1 MNIALLEDNPPI
13 LDYLSTALEM
23 HGHTVYKFTDS
34 APLLET
40 IPTGENASVPLP
52 YDLAIIDLL
61 LPGPISGIETIQKIW
76 QALAPYRLPM
86 IVVTACSQ
94 KELEEAR
101 AIVPQVPFLRKPFK
115 MRELTQLINQLQPA
129 R

>member
-23 HGHTVYKFTDS
+23 HGHTVHKFTDS

-40 IPTGENASVPLP
+40 ILTWKNAPLSLP

-61 LPGPISGIETIQKIW
+61 LPGPVSGIETIQKIW
-76 QALAPYRLPM
+76 EALAPYRLPM
-86 IVVTACSQ
+86 IVVTACGQ
-94 KELEEAR
+94 KELEAAR
-101 AIVPQVPFLRKPFK
+101 AILPQVPFLRKPFK

-129 R
+129 T

>member
-23 HGHTVYKFTDS
+23 HGHTVHKFTDS

-40 IPTGENASVPLP
+40 ILTWKNTPLSLP

-61 LPGPISGIETIQKIW
+61 LPGPVSGIETIQKIW

-86 IVVTACSQ
+86 IVVTACGQ
-94 KELEEAR
+94 KELEAAR
-101 AIVPQVPFLRKPFK
+101 AVLPQVPFLRKPFK

>member
-23 HGHTVYKFTDS
+23 HGHTVHTFTDS

-40 IPTGENASVPLP
+40 LLPGKHTHASLP

-61 LPGPISGIETIQKIW
+61 LPGPVSGIETIQKIW

-86 IVVTACSQ
+86 IVVSACSQ

-101 AIVPQVPFLRKPFK
+101 SSLPQVPILRKPFK

>member
-23 HGHTVYKFTDS
+23 HGHTVHKFTDS
-34 APLLET
+34 APLLESL
-40 IPTGENASVPLP
+40 PTGENTRVPLP

-61 LPGPISGIETIQKIW
+61 LPGPVSGIETIQKIW
-76 QALAPYRLPM
+76 QAIEPHRLPM
-86 IVVTACSQ
+86 IVVSACSQ

-101 AIVPQVPFLRKPFK
+101 ALLPQVPILRKPFK
-115 MRELTQLINQLQPA
+115 MRELTQLIDQLQPA

>member
-1 MNIALLEDNPPI
+1 VNIALLEDNPPI

-23 HGHTVYKFTDS
+23 HGHTVHKFTDS

-40 IPTGENASVPLP
+40 IPGGKDARASLP

-61 LPGPISGIETIQKIW
+61 LPGPVSGIETIQKIW

-94 KELEEAR
+94 KELEAAR
-101 AIVPQVPFLRKPFK
+101 AVLPQVPFLRKPFK
-115 MRELTQLINQLQPA
+115 MRELLQLITQLQPA